1 MPGLQDEREQRE
13 LTQPDSRDGARLA
26 DSPETADRPA
36 RDSAADLRQ
45 RLGRLPYGHP
55 SSPYHDDGTAKP
67 PLVQLKNLEL
77 PLPGDSTDQEA
88 GVQDRQS
95 VVREPDRG
103 QPEREPADREPIA
116 WEPADWEPEDRPAAD
131 GEHEPAAHEPELAPD
146 REPGP
151 DHDEPATQDQ
161 PAIADDLA
169 PAPIEQPDTRQ
180 PEPLTPEQVRIAVRA
195 HGQCRL
201 AEGRSVFGSYGETGL
216 TPAMRRV
223 EEQLEHGELVQE
235 TEKYALKS
243 LDRFQEKLSKL
254 IKRNPDKAPDELANE
269 IHDGI
274 RYTFVFD
281 EESYHDATWQA
292 HSQLEQEGF
301 DLEFRRNTWTN
312 PEYKGINSRWRDS
325 EHSIL
330 FEVQFHTMV
339 SWDVKQRTHDAYAK
353 ISDTT
358 ISCAERKQLR
368 AAQEE
373 VSATVPLPPRC
384 TEIPDYRK
392 EGT

>member
-13 LTQPDSRDGARLA
+13 LPQPDSRDGARLA
-26 DSPETADRPA
+26 DSPETGDRPA

-88 GVQDRQS
+88 GVQDPQT

-151 DHDEPATQDQ
+151 DDDEPATQDQ
-161 PAIADDLA
+161 PAIVDDLA

-223 EEQLEHGELVQE
+223 EEQLEYGELVQE

-243 LDRFQEKLSKL
+243 LDRFQEKLEQR
-254 IKRNPDKAPDELANE
+254 IKRFPGTDAADLAAE

-274 RYTFVFD
+274 RYTFTFD
-281 EESYHDATWQA
+281 AGRYVDGVADTCREITA
-292 HSQLEQEGF
+292 EGYELIEMRPSW
-301 DLEFRRNTWTN
+301 DND
-312 PEYKGINSRWRDS
+312 EYKGANSRWRDS
-325 EHSIL
+325 SSGVL
-330 FEVQFHTMV
+330 FEIQWHTPE
-339 SWDVKQRTHDAYAK
+339 SWEAKQKTHDAYEK
-353 ISDTT
+353 IHDLTT
-358 ISCAERKQLR
+358 PIDEVERLRDYQRAVCAEI
-368 AAQEE
+368 
-373 VSATVPLPPRC
+373 SIPPGALQMRW
-384 TEIPDYRK
+384 YKK
-392 EGT
+392 ES